1 MGDPGATAIAGQ
13 IGLIIIL
20 TLINAFLAG
29 AEMAFV
35 SVNTQKIETMAAE
48 GNKNAKRVLHLLDD
62 SDGFLSTIQVGITF
76 AGFFSSAAAAATF
89 AGKLAPYLNTIPAG
103 ETIATAV
110 VTLILSYFTLVLG
123 ELYPKQLAIQIP
135 ESYACTSAGVI
146 SVLKSLFK
154 PFVWLLTAST
164 NVLKGI
170 TPIDFTQKEEKLTR
184 AEMKVLLARSRQDA
198 AIDVEEFRMM
208 QGVLS
213 LDTKL
218 AREVMVPRTDTFMLD
233 IDDDPVDN
241 LNEILTSQY
250 SRVPVFEDDK
260 DDIMGIIHSKDIL
273 RQARK
278 VGFENIDIREII
290 KPAFYVPETIFV
302 DDLLLEFKRNHQ
314 HMAIIK
320 DEYGGVV
327 GLVTLE
333 DLIEEIVGDIEDE
346 YDEIS
351 HMYKKINE
359 TTYIIN
365 GIMPIP
371 KFNQLF
377 KTEIESD
384 ESDTIAG
391 YMIEILGFFPDN
403 RAEEVIRIAEYD
415 LTTTAVE
422 NGRIRGIQVKHR
434 PLTDEETDISEN

>member
-1 MGDPGATAIAGQ
+1 MGDPGVTSIGWQ
-13 IGLIIIL
+13 IGLILVL
-20 TLINAFLAG
+20 TFINAFLAG

-35 SVNTQKIETMAAE
+35 SLNTHKVETLAEE
-48 GNKNAKRVLHLLDD
+48 GNKSAKKVLHLLKD
-62 SDGFLSTIQVGITF
+62 SDGFLSAIQVGITF
-76 AGFFSSAAAAATF
+76 AGFFSSASASATF
-89 AGKLAPYLNTIPAG
+89 VGMFAPYFSRIPAG
-103 ETIATAV
+103 ETIATAG
-110 VTLILSYFTLVLG
+110 VTLVLSYFTLVLG

-135 ESYACTSAGVI
+135 EKYACFSAGII
-146 SVLKSLFK
+146 SFLKAFFK

-164 NVLKGI
+164 NVLKNI
-170 TPIDFTQKEEKLTR
+170 TPIDFTQQEEKLTR
-184 AEMKVLLARSRQDA
+184 AEMKAILARSRRDE
-198 AIDVEEFRMM
+198 AIDLDEFRMM

-233 IDDDPVDN
+233 IDDEPIDN
-241 LNEILTSQY
+241 LNEILNSQY
-250 SRVPVFEDDK
+250 SRVPVFSDDK
-260 DDIMGIIHSKDIL
+260 DDILGIIHSKDIL

-278 VGFENIDIREII
+278 VGFENIDIREIV

-302 DDLLLEFKRNHQ
+302 DDLLLAFKRNHQ

-351 HMYKKINE
+351 HMYKQINE
-359 TTYIIN
+359 KTYIIN
-365 GIMPIP
+365 GIMPIS

-377 KTEIESD
+377 GTAIESD

-403 RAEEVIRIAEYD
+403 RAEEVIRIADYD

-434 PLTDEETDISEN
+434 PVKEDDEEAEA